1 MVYSEEHGEYRNRL
15 IPYGYEHVTEE
26 MLETDQRF
34 IDAGITM
41 DDLRYDK
48 TVLVQSCLLERKT
61 VSWML

>member
-34 IDAGITM
+34 IDAKITM
-41 DDLRYDK
+41 DDLDMIK
-48 TVLVQSCLLERKT
+48 LFLVQSCLLEKER
-61 VSWML
+61 W